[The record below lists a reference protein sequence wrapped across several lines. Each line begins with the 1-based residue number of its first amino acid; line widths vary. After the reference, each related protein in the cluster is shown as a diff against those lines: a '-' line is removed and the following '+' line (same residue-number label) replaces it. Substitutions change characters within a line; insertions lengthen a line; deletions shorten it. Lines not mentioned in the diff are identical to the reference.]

1 MLVFSGHLIS
11 LMERLSKEISWTV
24 VKNSVL
30 MRIMARMEAVANY
43 VYQEATMRVVKHANW
58 LTTIQVFLFP

>member
-1 MLVFSGHLIS
+1 
-11 LMERLSKEISWTV
+11 MERLSKEISWTV

-43 VYQEATMRVVKHANW
+43 VYQEAIMRVVKHANW
-58 LTTIQVFLFP
+58 LTTIQVFLLP